1 MRFVL
6 FYSDVESFNYFTD
19 RIVEELNKK
28 NHECF
33 VLDLRDMSRS
43 GEHSFERFNSFLEK
57 KADAAI
63 AFDGLGI
70 KDRIFVELWDSMNTL
85 AINILMDHP
94 LRFHPTMLRHPRRYI
109 QFCCDRNHVEYV
121 KKYFGES
128 VADVRFMPHA
138 GTYMG
143 EPDLENYEKRP
154 YDVLFS
160 GTFYEPHIYL
170 EQIDEMFSD
179 NELIKM
185 FYHNLA
191 DYMTDRNEV
200 STEQAVVDVMDLM
213 RLIMSEKQ
221 VIQLFRFAEPVD

>member
-1 MRFVL
+1 MIFKVMRFVL

-94 LRFHPTMLRHPRRYI
+94 LRFHPTMQNLSLI
-109 QFCCDRNHVEYV
+109 
-121 KKYFGES
+121 
-128 VADVRFMPHA
+128 
-138 GTYMG
+138 
-143 EPDLENYEKRP
+143 
-154 YDVLFS
+154 
-160 GTFYEPHIYL
+160 HI
-170 EQIDEMFSD
+170 
-179 NELIKM
+179 
-185 FYHNLA
+185 
-191 DYMTDRNEV
+191 
-200 STEQAVVDVMDLM
+200 
-213 RLIMSEKQ
+213 
-221 VIQLFRFAEPVD
+221 

>member
-1 MRFVL
+1 VIFKVMRFVL

-121 KKYFGES
+121 KKYLPFLEVLRCRANDRACQSVPYQSTPSRLFLNLVCFWTCSFSPLKTFGYTPLPPS
-128 VADVRFMPHA
+128 YLKKDFYLTCYHLHPVF
-138 GTYMG
+138 GTT
-143 EPDLENYEKRP
+143 K
-154 YDVLFS
+154 
-160 GTFYEPHIYL
+160 
-170 EQIDEMFSD
+170 
-179 NELIKM
+179 
-185 FYHNLA
+185 
-191 DYMTDRNEV
+191 
-200 STEQAVVDVMDLM
+200 
-213 RLIMSEKQ
+213 
-221 VIQLFRFAEPVD
+221 

>member
-128 VADVRFMPHA
+128 VADVHIWVSLIWKITKKDHMMFCFQELFM
-138 GTYMG
+138 
-143 EPDLENYEKRP
+143 N
-154 YDVLFS
+154 
-160 GTFYEPHIYL
+160 HIYIL
-170 EQIDEMFSD
+170 
-179 NELIKM
+179 N
-185 FYHNLA
+185 
-191 DYMTDRNEV
+191 R
-200 STEQAVVDVMDLM
+200 
-213 RLIMSEKQ
+213 
-221 VIQLFRFAEPVD
+221 

>member
-1 MRFVL
+1 MIFKVMRFVL

-33 VLDLRDMSRS
+33 VLDLHDMSRS

-128 VADVRFMPHA
+128 VADV
-138 GTYMG
+138 
-143 EPDLENYEKRP
+143 K
-154 YDVLFS
+154 
-160 GTFYEPHIYL
+160 
-170 EQIDEMFSD
+170 
-179 NELIKM
+179 
-185 FYHNLA
+185 
-191 DYMTDRNEV
+191 
-200 STEQAVVDVMDLM
+200 
-213 RLIMSEKQ
+213 
-221 VIQLFRFAEPVD
+221 

>member
-70 KDRIFVELWDSMNTL
+70 KDRIL
-85 AINILMDHP
+85 ILLSQNSI
-94 LRFHPTMLRHPRRYI
+94 LREEESSATGNSFWLHRR
-109 QFCCDRNHVEYV
+109 R
-121 KKYFGES
+121 S
-128 VADVRFMPHA
+128 
-138 GTYMG
+138 
-143 EPDLENYEKRP
+143 
-154 YDVLFS
+154 
-160 GTFYEPHIYL
+160 
-170 EQIDEMFSD
+170 
-179 NELIKM
+179 
-185 FYHNLA
+185 
-191 DYMTDRNEV
+191 
-200 STEQAVVDVMDLM
+200 
-213 RLIMSEKQ
+213 
-221 VIQLFRFAEPVD
+221 